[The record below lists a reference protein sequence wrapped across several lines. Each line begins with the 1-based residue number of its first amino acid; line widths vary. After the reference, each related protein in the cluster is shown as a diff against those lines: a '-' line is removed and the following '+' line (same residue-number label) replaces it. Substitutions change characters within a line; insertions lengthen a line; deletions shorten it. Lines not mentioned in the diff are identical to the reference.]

1 MKKTTAGVKR
11 VRHAKTAKPLYK
23 THANFDLSEDSE
35 DEEKKVALANPEG
48 FAKFEA
54 MKRGTQTAPT
64 APTAPTAAGGGGG
77 ESQSLSVPP
86 ANPPAAAGGFADLLK
101 KYKKPEEPIS
111 KYLLD
116 FCKYKL
122 YLAYFAQD
130 NTREPPSIAAGDAAP
145 LINDKQ
151 SIAQAYAGYNE
162 FKRRLPKFKE
172 DTLAAIG
179 TCDFLTEI
187 KQCKEL
193 HVVLRKRQLVLG
205 NGKHMTCFNDQ
216 ILHLFLAV
224 HMTVHFESYLAHMLE
239 DLWTTLEREI
249 QGMTFCFIFEMFLPH
264 FQPFRLI
271 FQRSSWAW
279 HARNQ

>member
-54 MKRGTQTAPT
+54 MKRGTQTAS
-64 APTAPTAAGGGGG
+64 TAAPSGGGGG
-77 ESQSLSVPP
+77 G
-86 ANPPAAAGGFADLLK
+86 GGFADLLK

-179 TCDFLTEI
+179 TCDFLSEI

-224 HMTVHFESYLAHMLE
+224 HMTVHFESYLAHLLE